1 MTTALVILGAV
12 FAAGP
17 ATVQEHRGVVMSVEM
32 GGAVPFGP
40 ASSGVGA
47 GATAR
52 GLVGYEIANG
62 LTPSFSVEGTRFGS
76 TEGSTWEIAALPGLR
91 WYAGADRV
99 RSWVEGDAGIG
110 QFVYENDS
118 LDGHIDVG
126 LRLKVAGGI
135 DLALE
140 PFLSVCLHVAFND
153 ARGGVDDHRWLDA
166 GGAVDF
172 AF

>member
-1 MTTALVILGAV
+1 
-12 FAAGP
+12 
-17 ATVQEHRGVVMSVEM
+17 
-32 GGAVPFGP
+32 
-40 ASSGVGA
+40 
-47 GATAR
+47 
-52 GLVGYEIANG
+52 
-62 LTPSFSVEGTRFGS
+62 
-76 TEGSTWEIAALPGLR
+76 LR